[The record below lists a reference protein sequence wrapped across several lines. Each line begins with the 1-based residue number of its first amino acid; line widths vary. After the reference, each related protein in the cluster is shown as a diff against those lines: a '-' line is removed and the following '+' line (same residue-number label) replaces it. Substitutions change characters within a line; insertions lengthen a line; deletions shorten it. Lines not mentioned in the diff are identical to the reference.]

1 MLENVFAVRASS
13 QWLVR
18 PHALPAI
25 RRRCR
30 ACPSTE
36 FRTHG
41 KFRVNAN
48 HKVLDIWLL
57 ALCAQCGDTVKLTVL
72 ERVNVRSIDPA
83 TLAAFHDNSVGLA
96 AKLLTEP
103 RVAQRNDIAL
113 DWSDAWTLEMEPTVL
128 PKADILDVTVQFT
141 HRIPLRPTTVI
152 ATGLGLSRG
161 EVTRHIAAGRLIS
174 ESKLS
179 GRGAHDFS
187 FVLQWE

>member
-1 MLENVFAVRASS
+1 MLEDTFAVRAHS
-13 QWLVR
+13 QWFVR
-18 PHALPAI
+18 PNALPTI

-30 ACPSTE
+30 SCPSTE

-48 HKVLDIWLL
+48 HKVLDVWLL
-57 ALCAQCGDTVKLTVL
+57 ALCAHCGETVKLTVL
-72 ERVNVRSIDPA
+72 ERVHVRSIDPA
-83 TLAAFHDNSVGLA
+83 ALAGFHDNSAGLA
-96 AKLLTEP
+96 ARLLTEP
-103 RVAQRNDIAL
+103 RVAQRNGIAL
-113 DWSDAWTLEMEPTVL
+113 DWTDAWTLEMEPIVL

-161 EVTRHIAAGRLIS
+161 EVTRHIAAGRLTS
-174 ESKLS
+174 EQKLS